1 MFPRPGDYLT
11 HDYSGI
17 PLLLVRQP
25 NGSFRAFLNV
35 CRHRGARL
43 ANGSGRGLRNL
54 VCPYHAWCYG
64 IDGKLLVR
72 PDERSFAE
80 IDKSAR
86 GLRELAV
93 VEKYGM
99 IWVSPSTALISTST
113 RSSAGL
119 NVISRPM
126 DLASYSHYETRVLH
140 RRLNWKLVIDTFLE
154 SYHLS
159 ALHPSTVNPIL
170 HTNLGTF
177 DAYGRNLRMIG
188 ARRTIEKL
196 RDLPESEWNLIPY
209 SAGHL
214 RTFPKHCLCHAGR
227 SSGDLA
233 RLSSG

>member
-1 MFPRPGDYLT
+1 MDYEEQVEQARKLLAYLQSRTTAMAHDVYRNPVRDYVCPRQLAQERELFFRRNPLLVGLSCLVPASGDYLT
-11 HDYSGI
+11 HDYSDV

-25 NGSFRAFLNV
+25 NGSLRAFLNV

-86 GLRELAV
+86 GLRELAL

-99 IWVSPSTALISTST
+99 IWSARPPGYISRSTLSLVA
-113 RSSAGL
+113 L

-126 DLASYSHYETRVLH
+126 DTLH
-140 RRLNWKLVIDTFLE
+140 
-154 SYHLS
+154 
-159 ALHPSTVNPIL
+159 IL
-170 HTNLGTF
+170 IMRHVCF
-177 DAYGRNLRMIG
+177 IG
-188 ARRTIEKL
+188 V
-196 RDLPESEWNLIPY
+196 
-209 SAGHL
+209 
-214 RTFPKHCLCHAGR
+214 
-227 SSGDLA
+227 
-233 RLSSG
+233 